1 MKVFLRIMRTASTRY
16 GSVVWFAFGTLLSNR
31 KRVRTLSA
39 GRSNGTRISERCPA
53 KAGAQHRQYPRILHL
68 RRFVGY
74 PSTEAAIE
82 EVATIAIG
90 HEAPRGA
97 SSTNKGEGHSM
108 KNRPR
113 HSSHEVIVKIFRDL
127 GLDDPELCRR
137 LQDFSKPEI
146 WPRQIE
152 RRGDVITTRNNT
164 APDEGDDDHRKPSRG
179 RIHQDGPAGS
189 DFRQANWQPG
199 ADQSASGTAGQLT
212 ACRNL
217 PSKTLLLHDSRTS
230 AEYSLGAPVSPP
242 IHQRIADTGEFLE
255 EAS

>member
-1 MKVFLRIMRTASTRY
+1 MRTASTRY

-53 KAGAQHRQYPRILHL
+53 KAAAQHRQYPRILHL
-68 RRFVGY
+68 RRFAGY
-74 PSTEAAIE
+74 PSTEAAIG

-97 SSTNKGEGHSM
+97 LSTNKSEGHPM
-108 KNRPR
+108 KDQSR
-113 HSSHEVIVKIFRDL
+113 HSSHEIIVKTFRDL

-146 WPRQIE
+146 WPRQIA
-152 RRGDVITTRNNT
+152 RCDDVIITRSNT
-164 APDEGDDDHRKPSRG
+164 APDEGDDDHRKPSGDRV
-179 RIHQDGPAGS
+179 HQDGTAGS
-189 DFRQANWQPG
+189 GFRPTDRQSG
-199 ADQSASGTAGQLT
+199 TDQGASGATGQLT
-212 ACRNL
+212 AFRNL

-230 AEYSLGAPVSPP
+230 AEYSFGAPASPP
-242 IHQRIADTGEFLE
+242 IRHRIAGTGELLE